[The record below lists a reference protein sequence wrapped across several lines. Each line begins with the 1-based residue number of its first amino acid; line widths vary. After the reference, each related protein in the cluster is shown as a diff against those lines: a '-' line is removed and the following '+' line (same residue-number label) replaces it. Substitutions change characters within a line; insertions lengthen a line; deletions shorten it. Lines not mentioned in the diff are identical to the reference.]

1 MGTSGRHGR
10 WARPRGTSVAQVTSR
25 SFSSVR
31 FRDESDKQ
39 GYRAGLENLLLRY
52 SDSASADERRR
63 NVDVK
68 FPGPF
73 EFEGR
78 EWVAQS
84 VEQDGFTL
92 CLEHERTFEVRLEG
106 ARYLHTGPLPADGE
120 IITLEAGPRVRV
132 SAVAIAHHDVRRG
145 SFRAERIDG

>member
-1 MGTSGRHGR
+1 
-10 WARPRGTSVAQVTSR
+10 
-25 SFSSVR
+25 
-31 FRDESDKQ
+31 
-39 GYRAGLENLLLRY
+39 
-52 SDSASADERRR
+52 
-63 NVDVK
+63 VDVK

-132 SAVAIAHHDVRRG
+132 SAVAIAHHDVRRS